1 MNSDDA
7 PASPFS
13 NCAMTEAKDT
23 DQFADQ
29 LAGRIFF
36 TSSSGGSASLPST

>member
-13 NCAMTEAKDT
+13 NCAMTEANDT
-23 DQFADQ
+23 DQ
-29 LAGRIFF
+29 LAGRIFL
-36 TSSSGGSASLPST
+36 TSSSGGRASLPST